1 VETYRM
7 IDSILIPRIVMDVDG
22 HRSESGD
29 FG

>member
-1 VETYRM
+1 M